1 MPQYLPLLV
10 EVVLLGLTGFF
21 FWRTQKLARQVRDET
36 RLMVDQ
42 NKLDN
47 VRMAQDVASILTELQ
62 STAGAIQDDW
72 SYQHADLQKTL
83 VQAREI
89 QAELTD
95 LLAKAQSVQQYTAFP
110 LSIFS
115 TTPETPVAAPKP
127 PQPEPPA
134 GKSPEAGS
142 PLSTRTMAQAIAE
155 FGAYLDVAGRSETTA
170 ARAVSY
176 IKGFAVWWGG
186 QRYETVS
193 LDQFDPLETE
203 AYFEFLRGQNHH
215 ADTLKRKMNALKMF
229 CAWVES
235 LSAPTTPAPIPAP
248 ASAPV
253 TAAADSVAA
262 PAGFET
268 PQPSRLERRRQV
280 LSLAQQGLDYRMI
293 AAKTGLEQESV
304 RMLLADRNNKV

>member
-10 EVVLLGLTGFF
+10 EVVLLGLTVFF
-21 FWRTQKLARQVRDET
+21 FWRTQKLARQVKDET

-83 VQAREI
+83 VRAREV

-95 LLAKAQSVQQYTAFP
+95 LLAKAQSVQHDVLFP
-110 LSIFS
+110 VSIFS
-115 TTPETPVAAPKP
+115 ATPEEPVTAPKPTRPEPAAPKL
-127 PQPEPPA
+127 
-134 GKSPEAGS
+134 PEAEPVS
-142 PLSTRTMAQAIAE
+142 SLSTRTMAQAIAE

-176 IKGFAVWWGG
+176 VKGFAVWWGG

-229 CAWVES
+229 CVWVES
-235 LSAPTTPAPIPAP
+235 LSTPPAPVP
-248 ASAPV
+248 APV
-253 TAAADSVAA
+253 TPAAEPVVA
-262 PAGFET
+262 PAGDDA

-280 LSLAQQGLDYRMI
+280 LSLAEQGLDYRMI

-304 RMLLADRNNKV
+304 RMLLAERNNKVVS

>member
-10 EVVLLGLTGFF
+10 EIVLLGLTAFF
-21 FWRTQKLARQVRDET
+21 FWRTQKLARQLRDET
-36 RLMVDQ
+36 RTMVDQ

-47 VRMAQDVASILTELQ
+47 VRMAQDVATVLNELQ

-83 VQAREI
+83 VQAKET
-89 QAELTD
+89 QTELTE
-95 LLAKAQSVQQYTAFP
+95 LLAKAQTAQQYSSFP

-115 TTPETPVAAPKP
+115 AIPEEPAADKNSRVASVTADKP
-127 PQPEPPA
+127 A
-134 GKSPEAGS
+134 KKSEAAN
-142 PLSTRTMAQAIAE
+142 PLSSRTMAQAIAE

-176 IKGFAVWWGG
+176 VKGFAVWWGG
-186 QRYETVS
+186 QRYETVP

-229 CAWVES
+229 CSWVEA
-235 LSAPTTPAPIPAP
+235 LSAPVAPV
-248 ASAPV
+248 SAPV
-253 TAAADSVAA
+253 APVVDLPAVPAAEPEA
-262 PAGFET
+262 P
-268 PQPSRLERRRQV
+268 QQLSRLERRRQV
-280 LSLAQQGLDYRMI
+280 LSLAEQGLDYRTI
-293 AAKTGLEQESV
+293 AARTGLEQESV
-304 RMLLADRNNKV
+304 RMILTDRNHKM